1 MLEHLY
7 IVEKGSIFLL
17 INKRSQGNQK
27 LAEKR
32 KKKKKSIISNY
43 LCWKAILMENFI
55 LPFLIKGQMVPLKLI
70 LE

>member
-55 LPFLIKGQMVPLKLI
+55 LPFLIKGQMVPLKRI

>member
-17 INKRSQGNQK
+17 INKSSQGNQK

-55 LPFLIKGQMVPLKLI
+55 LPFLIKGQMVPLKRI